1 MRPLIRACV
10 TGVVAASVG
19 MLVVLSPAGM
29 ALEERFGLSWLFWTR
44 GPVSPPADV
53 AVVSLGND
61 SAERLDLP
69 QRLREW
75 PRRIYAQLIR
85 RLVDAGAA
93 VIVFDLRLDEPRDPA
108 DDAALTRAIAESG
121 RVVLFEFIDRKNH
134 SMPGG
139 QNHFAGLL
147 TTEQRQPPLPEFA
160 HAAVGIGPF
169 PLPKVP
175 ARVTQFW
182 AFRPDG
188 EATLPMVALQRY
200 AAAVGEDWHTLLRQA
215 GLPDADQLPRDLAP
229 LSDPDSLRAYMIAL
243 R

>member
-93 VIVFDLRLDEPRDPA
+93 VIVFDLRLDELLPQA
-108 DDAALTRAIAESG
+108 DVFITARQG
-121 RVVLFEFIDRKNH
+121 R
-134 SMPGG
+134 
-139 QNHFAGLL
+139 
-147 TTEQRQPPLPEFA
+147 
-160 HAAVGIGPF
+160 F
-169 PLPKVP
+169 PL
-175 ARVTQFW
+175 
-182 AFRPDG
+182 
-188 EATLPMVALQRY
+188 
-200 AAAVGEDWHTLLRQA
+200 VGQI
-215 GLPDADQLPRDLAP
+215 P
-229 LSDPDSLRAYMIAL
+229 
-243 R
+243 